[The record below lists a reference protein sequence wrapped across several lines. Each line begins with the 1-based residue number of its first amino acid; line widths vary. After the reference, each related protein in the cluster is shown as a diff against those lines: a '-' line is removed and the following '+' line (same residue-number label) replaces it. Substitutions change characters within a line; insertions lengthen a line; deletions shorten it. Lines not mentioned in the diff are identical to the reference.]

1 MEFRVSAGRLS
12 CYSARIERPLSI
24 TGLGLLGAAGADLA
38 TTLTTVRNGRAPFRP
53 LGELLGNDSP
63 YANLPGGWIE
73 NRAKLLHRKWS
84 PATMAALEVA
94 RQAVA
99 DAGWSADD
107 LREAALLLGTSRGNA
122 AGWLSPWPGRRPFR
136 LMAASNTIHSEPAA
150 AITIELGIQ
159 GPYHVL
165 ASGCSAGLDA
175 LGMATLMV
183 NSGVVP
189 RALVV
194 AVDLPLVPFLLDGY
208 SASGLLARDAC
219 NDPYSPETTGF
230 IPAEGAAAMTIE
242 SGRTGHPQILGYL
255 ANSDACDPVGMP
267 VDGGR
272 TVDLLRAATERYGVP
287 QAICPHAT
295 GTAIQAVAEPAAYR
309 RAFPDSSLSLHP
321 LKPFTGHTIG
331 TSGLVETA
339 ICAAFL
345 RNAELPPNP
354 GHLTAP
360 EPFLLPAF
368 ATPATGPLFKLSHSM
383 GGHNALLV
391 LNPP

>member
-1 MEFRVSAGRLS
+1 M
-12 CYSARIERPLSI
+12 
-24 TGLGLLGAAGADLA
+24 T
-38 TTLTTVRNGRAPFRP
+38 
-53 LGELLGNDSP
+53 
-63 YANLPGGWIE
+63 
-73 NRAKLLHRKWS
+73 
-84 PATMAALEVA
+84 
-94 RQAVA
+94 
-99 DAGWSADD
+99 
-107 LREAALLLGTSRGNA
+107 
-122 AGWLSPWPGRRPFR
+122 
-136 LMAASNTIHSEPAA
+136 ASNTIHSEPAA
-150 AITIELGIQ
+150 AITIELGIH

-175 LGMATLMV
+175 AGMAALMV

-208 SASGLLARDAC
+208 NASGLLARNTR

-242 SGRTGHPQILGYL
+242 PAKTGHPSICGYF

-267 VDGGR
+267 AEGGR
-272 TVDLLRAATERYGVP
+272 TVDLLRVAAARHGAP
-287 QAICPHAT
+287 QAICPHTT

-309 RAFPDSSLSLHP
+309 TAFPDSPLPLHP

-331 TSGLVETA
+331 ASGLVETA

-345 RNAELPPNP
+345 RRREFPPNLK
-354 GHLTAP
+354 HLTVPA
-360 EPFLLPAF
+360 PFLLPTLA
-368 ATPATGPLFKLSHSM
+368 ASATGPLFKLSHSM

>member
-1 MEFRVSAGRLS
+1 
-12 CYSARIERPLSI
+12 
-24 TGLGLLGAAGADLA
+24 
-38 TTLTTVRNGRAPFRP
+38 
-53 LGELLGNDSP
+53 
-63 YANLPGGWIE
+63 
-73 NRAKLLHRKWS
+73 
-84 PATMAALEVA
+84 MAALDVA

-99 DAGWSADD
+99 DAGWSTDD
-107 LREAALLLGTSRGNA
+107 LRDAALLLGTSRGNA

-136 LMAASNTIHSEPAA
+136 LMTASNTIHSEPAA

-159 GPYHVL
+159 GPYQVL

-175 LGMATLMV
+175 LGMAALMV
-183 NSGVVP
+183 NSGVAP

-208 SASGLLARDAC
+208 AASGLLARDAR

-242 SGRTGHPQILGYL
+242 PGGTGHPRILGYL

-267 VDGGR
+267 SDGGR
-272 TVDLLRAATERYGVP
+272 TVDLLGTATERFGVP

-309 RAFPDSSLSLHP
+309 RAFPEASLSLHP

-331 TSGLVETA
+331 ASGLVETA

-345 RNAELPPNP
+345 RSGELPPNLK
-354 GHLTAP
+354 HLSAP
-360 EPFLLPAF
+360 APFLLPNL
-368 ATPATGPLFKLSHSM
+368 ATRATGPLFKLSHSM

-391 LNPP
+391 LTPP

>member
-1 MEFRVSAGRLS
+1 
-12 CYSARIERPLSI
+12 
-24 TGLGLLGAAGADLA
+24 
-38 TTLTTVRNGRAPFRP
+38 
-53 LGELLGNDSP
+53 
-63 YANLPGGWIE
+63 
-73 NRAKLLHRKWS
+73 
-84 PATMAALEVA
+84 MAALDVA

-99 DAGWSADD
+99 EAGWSSDD

-122 AGWLSPWPGRRPFR
+122 AGWLSPWPGRRPFK

-150 AITIELGIQ
+150 AITIELGIH
-159 GPYHVL
+159 GPYQVL

-175 LGMATLMV
+175 VGMAALMV
-183 NSGVVP
+183 NSGIVP
-189 RALVV
+189 RALIV

-208 SASGLLARDAC
+208 AASGLLACDTR
-219 NDPYSPETTGF
+219 NDPYSQQTTGF

-242 SGRTGHPQILGYL
+242 PSRPGSPRIFGYS

-267 VDGGR
+267 KDGGR
-272 TVDLLRAATERYGVP
+272 TVNLLRVAAERHGAP

-295 GTAIQAVAEPAAYR
+295 GTEIQAIAEPAAYR
-309 RAFPDSSLSLHP
+309 RAFPGSSPSLHP

-331 TSGLVETA
+331 ASGLVEAA

-345 RNAELPPNP
+345 RNAELPPNLP
-354 GHLTAP
+354 GLTSP
-360 EPFLLPAF
+360 DPFSLPTL